1 MKASVAMMLIALATT
16 ACGKGEEEKR
26 READARAAA
35 FTPPSVTS
43 RLDFGGASSRRFR
56 TLDRDADDVITA
68 DEMPRADSRLLE
80 LDRNKDGQITE
91 SEFSEGMLKRFDQMD
106 LNQDGTVTSEERR
119 TARERR
125 QQGR

>member
-1 MKASVAMMLIALATT
+1 MKAGVAVVVIGLAV
-16 ACGKGEEEKR
+16 ASCGPDATEKQKA
-26 READARAAA
+26 ADARAAA

-43 RLDFGGASSRRFR
+43 RLDFGSSASRRFR
-56 TLDRDADDVITA
+56 NLDRDGDDVLTA
-68 DEMPRADSRLLE
+68 EELPRADSRLLE
-80 LDRNKDGQITE
+80 LDRNRDGRITE

-125 QQGR
+125 QER